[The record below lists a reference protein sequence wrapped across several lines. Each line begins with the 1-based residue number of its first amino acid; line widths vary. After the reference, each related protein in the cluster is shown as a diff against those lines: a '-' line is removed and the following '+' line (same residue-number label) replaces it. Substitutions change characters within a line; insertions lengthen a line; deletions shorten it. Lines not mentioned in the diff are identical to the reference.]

1 LDITRLIVVQIAV
14 QAISSE
20 IFSIVLQITTAV
32 AAPVIL
38 LLTPAAEVRAA
49 VQAVQVHQVAVV
61 ALRL

>member
-20 IFSIVLQITTAV
+20 IFSMALQIAA

-38 LLTPAAEVRAA
+38 LLTPAAGVRAA
-49 VQAVQVHQVAVV
+49 VQAVQVHQVVE